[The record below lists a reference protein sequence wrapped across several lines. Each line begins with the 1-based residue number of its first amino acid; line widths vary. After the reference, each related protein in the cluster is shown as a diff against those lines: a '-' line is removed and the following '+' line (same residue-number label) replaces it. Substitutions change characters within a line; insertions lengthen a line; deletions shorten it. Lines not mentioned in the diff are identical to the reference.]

1 MEKVNSIALDKRD
14 YETEEEFWNTVATQ
28 MRILADAGYTASIRY
43 EDCDIYVIEF
53 DWTREGWGNFI
64 PWVNAEEYE
73 KAMDALYAAEAE
85 K

>member
-1 MEKVNSIALDKRD
+1 MTKTFGGNVALIMKVLTK
-14 YETEEEFWNTVATQ
+14 
-28 MRILADAGYTASIRY
+28 AGYTASIRY

-53 DWTREGWGNFI
+53 DYTNEDWANFI